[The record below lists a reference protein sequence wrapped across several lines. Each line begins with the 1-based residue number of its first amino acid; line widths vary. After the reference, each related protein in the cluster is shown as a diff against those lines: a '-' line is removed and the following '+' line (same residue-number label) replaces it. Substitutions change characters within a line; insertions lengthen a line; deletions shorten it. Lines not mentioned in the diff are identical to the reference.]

1 MTNWFVFVWA
11 VNDGRV
17 LETSLGYFITPL
29 VSVALGVAV
38 LHERLRARQWAAIAF
53 AAAGGLLLETACAVP
68 LAALYLLWLGAAG
81 SFGAATAIDL
91 LLVASGVVTAGP
103 LLLFAVGARR
113 LPLTTMGFLQ
123 YVAPS
128 LTFLLAIFLYGEP
141 MNLARLAAFAA
152 IWTGL
157 ALYTADMLL
166 QRR

>member
-1 MTNWFVFVWA
+1 
-11 VNDGRV
+11 
-17 LETSLGYFITPL
+17 
-29 VSVALGVAV
+29 
-38 LHERLRARQWAAIAF
+38 
-53 AAAGGLLLETACAVP
+53 
-68 LAALYLLWLGAAG
+68 
-81 SFGAATAIDL
+81 
-91 LLVASGVVTAGP
+91 
-103 LLLFAVGARR
+103 
-113 LPLTTMGFLQ
+113 MGFLQ